1 MDISNLIALF
11 ALIVS
16 SGGIYLSYKNHRT
29 TKEWEFYKENIRQKE
44 QDEQNFYSKNKSRI
58 SLIPYFHLSFNKEI
72 YVKNI
77 NNEACLIL
85 PISLINLGKE
95 SATNVQLVQM
105 TKSESTNCY
114 FKTDGLQQ
122 NIHFLYDY
130 LDKQYAFIDDT
141 INFSVRCN
149 KHSKAY
155 NVFFK
160 IRYNDLAGRTYEQ
173 EFRFQ
178 YCFKIM
184 NEFSMNHTSDLPIC
198 IEDIDK
204 TNSPIQL

>member
-16 SGGIYLSYKNHRT
+16 SGGIYLSYKNHKT
-29 TKEWEFYKENIRQKE
+29 TKEWEVYKENIRQKE
-44 QDEQNFYSKNKSRI
+44 QVEQKFHSKNKSRL
-58 SLIPYFHLSFNKEI
+58 SLIPYFHLSLNKEI
-72 YVKNI
+72 YIKET
-77 NNEACLIL
+77 NNEASLIL

-105 TKSESTNCY
+105 TNSESANCY

-122 NIHFLYDY
+122 NSHFLYEY
-130 LDKQYAFIDDT
+130 FDKQYAFIGDT
-141 INFSVRCN
+141 INFSVRCI

-184 NEFSMNHTSDLPIC
+184 NEFSMNHTSNLPIC